1 MDTIH
6 DFTAGA
12 GTDDRIDLSGVTG
25 RDDFADVL
33 ANSTDV
39 GGDTEIELGLGHS
52 VTLIGVAPSELHL
65 DDFLF

>member
-6 DFTAGA
+6 DFTAGV

-25 RDDFADVL
+25 RDNFADVL

-39 GGDTEIELGLGHS
+39 GGDTEIDLGLGHS
-52 VTLIGVAPSELHL
+52 VTLIGVAAIDLHQ